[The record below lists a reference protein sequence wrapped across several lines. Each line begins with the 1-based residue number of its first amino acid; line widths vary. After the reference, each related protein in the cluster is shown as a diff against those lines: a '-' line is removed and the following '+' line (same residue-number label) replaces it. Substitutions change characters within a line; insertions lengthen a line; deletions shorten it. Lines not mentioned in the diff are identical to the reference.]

1 MEQQII
7 TISKIND
14 EHFAINLDCVN
25 DEHFALNLDC
35 TIEELLNGISMLAK
49 EANDFFKDKDY
60 SEETINEILIKA
72 LTSRLNE
79 ETD

>member
-7 TISKIND
+7 TISKIN
-14 EHFAINLDCVN
+14 EESFVINLDCN
-25 DEHFALNLDC
+25 
-35 TIEELLNGISMLAK
+35 IEELLNGISMMAK
-49 EANDFFKDKDY
+49 EANDFFKAKDY
-60 SEETINEILIKA
+60 SEETINEILINA